1 MVVGD
6 KVKFTMPEYIW
17 KMAKERNP
25 KVKRTIEGT
34 VIEINGDLA
43 KVQQE
48 NGKVSVLRIV
58 DLEEA

>member
-1 MVVGD
+1 
-6 KVKFTMPEYIW
+6 MPEYIW